1 MKGFLPY
8 QIPPFSIRHTLTLPH
23 VSNEAE
29 LTWLLNSHFI
39 VCSQGRQQS
48 PGEQASVGQPN
59 VAAKPRGQALDAFS
73 SWSLTPQK
81 VEFAGLQL
89 TLICTLH
96 LLQSRYPRSQQYYS
110 VHYETAAEQIR
121 SGGLDP

>member
-8 QIPPFSIRHTLTLPH
+8 QIPPFSIRHTLTLPQ

-48 PGEQASVGQPN
+48 PGEQASVGQLS

-81 VEFAGLQL
+81 VGFAGLQL
-89 TLICTLH
+89 TLIYLHFTL
-96 LLQSRYPRSQQYYS
+96 
-110 VHYETAAEQIR
+110 VTI
-121 SGGLDP
+121 